1 MSHMALRLTG
11 ITKRYRS
18 NTVLGPID
26 LELEAGRIYGLIGE
40 NGAGKSTLIRIVM
53 GLSKPTSGTVELM
66 GEHGAAGLRGARSAI
81 GYVPDSSASYPLLSA
96 ADNLK
101 ARCLEWGLDLRQI
114 PHILNMVGLAE
125 AGRKQA
131 RSFSL
136 GMRKRLDLAIAL
148 LGQPRMLV
156 LDEPTNGLDP
166 LGTIEIRELI
176 KRLNR
181 ERETTVLISSH
192 NLAELHQT
200 ATDYVVLSGGKLMAE
215 LTAGDVDT
223 LSGGDLE
230 KLYTRIMLG
239 RHSAQ
244 RPDSMSPR
252 HLDRSSKHASSW
264 GGDSNAR

>member
-66 GEHGAAGLRGARSAI
+66 GEHGAAGLRGARSNI
-81 GYVPDSSASYPLLSA
+81 GYVPDTSASYPLLSA

-101 ARCLEWGLDLRQI
+101 ARCLEWGLDQRQI

-136 GMRKRLDLAIAL
+136 GMRKRLDLGIAL

-176 KRLNR
+176 KQLNR
-181 ERETTVLISSH
+181 ERGTTVLISSH

-223 LSGGDLE
+223 LSDGDLE

-239 RHSAQ
+239 RHSA
-244 RPDSMSPR
+244 RRLDDMSPR
-252 HLDRSSKHASSW
+252 NLDRSSKCASSW
-264 GGDSNAR
+264 GDDSDAQ

>member
-1 MSHMALRLTG
+1 MSSLAVRLVG

-26 LELEAGRIYGLIGE
+26 LDLEPGRIYGLIGE
-40 NGAGKSTLIRIVM
+40 NGAGKSTLIRILM
-53 GLSKPTSGTVELM
+53 GLSKPTSGAIEIMDASTPD
-66 GEHGAAGLRGARSAI
+66 GLRQSRAQI

-101 ARCLEWGLDLRQI
+101 ARCLEWGLDQRQI
-114 PHILNMVGLAE
+114 PRILNMVGLAD
-125 AGRKQA
+125 AGGKRA

-136 GMRKRLDLAIAL
+136 GMRKRLDLGIAL

-181 ERETTVLISSH
+181 GLGTTVLISSH
-192 NLAELHQT
+192 NLSELHQT
-200 ATDYVVLSGGKLMAE
+200 ATDYIILSRGALVAQ
-215 LTAGDVDT
+215 LTAHDVDD

-230 KLYTRIMLG
+230 QLYARIILG
-239 RHSAQ
+239 C
-244 RPDSMSPR
+244 DGGV
-252 HLDRSSKHASSW
+252 SSRRGNPCDPASTW
-264 GGDSNAR
+264 GGDHHAR